1 LQGIEKRFGAYF
13 ADKEFQMAAV
23 THPCFKLSWID
34 DAELRANC
42 TQQLEA
48 AISMQMALSSSNTSA
63 EQTGD

>member
-1 LQGIEKRFGAYF
+1 
-13 ADKEFQMAAV
+13 MAAV